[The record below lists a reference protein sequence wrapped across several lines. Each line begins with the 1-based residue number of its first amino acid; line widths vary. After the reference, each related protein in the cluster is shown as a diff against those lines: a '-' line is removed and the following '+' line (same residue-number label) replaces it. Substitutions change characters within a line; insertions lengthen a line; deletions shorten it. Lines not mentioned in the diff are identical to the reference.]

1 MAIERDEIDTGLLA
15 TIGLAGAALVI
26 AGSYF
31 AAGIYWDHQRTDKI
45 NRSIQPAIER
55 RIEARDAELA
65 TLADGPKS
73 IEQAKQATAER
84 YR

>member
-1 MAIERDEIDTGLLA
+1 MAVENDDVDTGLLA

-31 AAGIYWDHQRTDKI
+31 AAGIYWDYMRETAVQRTL
-45 NRSIQPAIER
+45 QPVIEQTR
-55 RIEARDAELA
+55 AARDAELA
-65 TLADGPKS
+65 ILESGTLPIG
-73 IEQAKQATAER
+73 EAKRQVAEK